1 MTNPLE
7 FAVGLLNFCLLLFLL
22 KIFLVDPLKGVARE
36 REEKARRDM
45 EEAEAILAEARVLL
59 ERYESL
65 LAGLEEEA
73 GEIALSATRDAEV
86 VRETVEE
93 NARTAIRQVQE
104 RAALELSSERGAA
117 LAELRQR
124 TAEATVRRAE
134 DLLRRG
140 LDAPAQRDI
149 LVNLLSKV
157 GTSDA

>member
-45 EEAEAILAEARVLL
+45 EEAEAILVEARALL

-117 LAELRQR
+117 LAELRQK

-134 DLLRRG
+134 DLLRQG